1 LIDLDDAQKSRKSR
15 FFLVS
20 PFIKPLKKWI
30 KKFIKAKSLGIRNDA
45 NLKVIVNT
53 DASENENAN
62 ISLPSHSQEYLASN
76 ISQEYLASN
85 ISQEY
90 LASERNISDMES
102 SMKALLGL
110 SFPASPIVSD
120 IPIPHFQPS
129 PSLEQD
135 HRQHLLNLLVA
146 PSKKS
151 PFPKVDSSNASLL
164 ASPTLGKVN
173 SKSPTLGKVNSTISP
188 TLGKVNTTVS
198 PTLGKVNSSLTKGD
212 IRPSPLKVETKP
224 PLGPPDKSK
233 FLLDMLVKGKPAEVI
248 PTDDAQSQNSFESSS
263 EDEDDDDDDELQKGP
278 GALLKLLADSKPEP
292 DFSKPYNKP
301 EMHQRSSSSSKEP
314 SEPKIEQDSL
324 NGMDALQGS
333 VDLLR
338 TISNE
343 VLVDYIISSEEH
355 NKQSEYERTA
365 FLKGLLI
372 GRSSS
377 PHGKRSIRSP
387 NDHMDMLHLSTRSFP
402 ALSLHSKSASPMAIS
417 PKLPVLETIAQIPD
431 SAQFLLEKLTTPVE
445 SDKLLE
451 FEQIDK
457 SKSSI
462 VEGDKQSKLLS
473 LLLKGNK

>member
-1 LIDLDDAQKSRKSR
+1 
-15 FFLVS
+15 
-20 PFIKPLKKWI
+20 
-30 KKFIKAKSLGIRNDA
+30 
-45 NLKVIVNT
+45 
-53 DASENENAN
+53 
-62 ISLPSHSQEYLASN
+62 
-76 ISQEYLASN
+76 
-85 ISQEY
+85 
-90 LASERNISDMES
+90 
-102 SMKALLGL
+102 
-110 SFPASPIVSD
+110 
-120 IPIPHFQPS
+120 
-129 PSLEQD
+129 
-135 HRQHLLNLLVA
+135 
-146 PSKKS
+146 
-151 PFPKVDSSNASLL
+151 
-164 ASPTLGKVN
+164 
-173 SKSPTLGKVNSTISP
+173 
-188 TLGKVNTTVS
+188 
-198 PTLGKVNSSLTKGD
+198 
-212 IRPSPLKVETKP
+212 
-224 PLGPPDKSK
+224 
-233 FLLDMLVKGKPAEVI
+233 
-248 PTDDAQSQNSFESSS
+248 
-263 EDEDDDDDDELQKGP
+263 
-278 GALLKLLADSKPEP
+278 
-292 DFSKPYNKP
+292 
-301 EMHQRSSSSSKEP
+301 MHQRSSSSSKEP

-402 ALSLHSKSASPMAIS
+402 ALSLHSKAASPMAIS

-451 FEQIDK
+451 FEQIEK
-457 SKSSI
+457 SKEKSSI

>member
-1 LIDLDDAQKSRKSR
+1 MIDLDDAQKSRKSR

-62 ISLPSHSQEYLASN
+62 ISLLSH
-76 ISQEYLASN
+76 SQEYLASN

-173 SKSPTLGKVNSTISP
+173 SKSPTLGKVNSTVSP
-188 TLGKVNTTVS
+188 TLGKVNSTVS

-263 EDEDDDDDDELQKGP
+263 EDEDDDDEKGP

-451 FEQIDK
+451 FEQIEK
-457 SKSSI
+457 SKEKSSI

>member
-62 ISLPSHSQEYLASN
+62 ISLLSH
-76 ISQEYLASN
+76 SQEYLASN

-173 SKSPTLGKVNSTISP
+173 SKSPTLGKVNSTVSP
-188 TLGKVNTTVS
+188 TLGKVNSTVS

-263 EDEDDDDDDELQKGP
+263 EDEDDDDEKGP

-451 FEQIDK
+451 FEQIEK
-457 SKSSI
+457 SKEKSSI